1 MIKVCICD
9 DHMIMR
15 EGLKKMLSDSAEVTV
30 VDEAATANDLLNKLD
45 TVTWDVLI
53 LDMSLPDGNGIDVLK
68 ECVKRR
74 PSMPVLVLTMHD
86 EEQYGFRTFK
96 AGASGFIT
104 KDCAPELLIT
114 AILKVAKGEKYV
126 SPTLAE
132 KLVSM
137 LGSNE
142 PEESYES
149 LSDREFEVLTLIGT
163 GSTITEIAEQLKL
176 SVKTISTYRTRIM
189 AKLGLTTNA
198 DIIHYCI
205 QNSLFQA

>member
-1 MIKVCICD
+1 MINVCICD

-15 EGLKKMLSDSAEVTV
+15 EGLKKMLSDSTEVSV
-30 VDEAATANDLLNKLD
+30 VDEAATAKELIGKMENA
-45 TVTWDVLI
+45 TWDVLV
-53 LDMSLPDGNGIDVLK
+53 LDMSLPDSSGIDVLK
-68 ECVKRR
+68 EIVKRR
-74 PSMPVLVLTMHD
+74 PSLPVLVLTMHD

-96 AGASGFIT
+96 AGASGFLT
-104 KDCAPELLIT
+104 KDCAPELLLT
-114 AILKVAKGEKYV
+114 AIHKIAKKEKYV

-142 PEESYES
+142 PEESYEA
-149 LSDREFEVLTLIGT
+149 LSDREFEVLTLIGA
-163 GSTITEIAEQLKL
+163 GSTITQIAEQLNL

-189 AKLGLTTNA
+189 AKLGLSTNA

-205 QNSLFQA
+205 QNALFQS

>member
-15 EGLKKMLSDSAEVTV
+15 EGLKKMLSDSTEVSV
-30 VDEAATANDLLNKLD
+30 VSEAATATELLSKLD
-45 TVTWDVLI
+45 SVTWDVLI
-53 LDMSLPDGNGIDVLK
+53 LDMSLPDGSGIDILK
-68 ECVKRR
+68 ECIKSC

-114 AILKVAKGEKYV
+114 AIQKVAKGEKYV

-163 GSTITEIAEQLKL
+163 GSTITEIADQLKL

-198 DIIHYCI
+198 DMIHYCI
-205 QNSLFQA
+205 QNSLFQN

>member
-15 EGLKKMLSDSAEVTV
+15 EGLKKMLSDSTDVSV
-30 VDEAATANDLLNKLD
+30 VDEAATANDLLGKLE
-45 TVTWDVLI
+45 TANWDVLV
-53 LDMSLPDGNGIDVLK
+53 LDMSLPDGSGIDVLK
-68 ECVKRR
+68 ECVKHR
-74 PSMPVLVLTMHD
+74 PNMPVLVLTMHD

-114 AILKVAKGEKYV
+114 AISKVAKGEKYV

-205 QNSLFQA
+205 QNSLFQT